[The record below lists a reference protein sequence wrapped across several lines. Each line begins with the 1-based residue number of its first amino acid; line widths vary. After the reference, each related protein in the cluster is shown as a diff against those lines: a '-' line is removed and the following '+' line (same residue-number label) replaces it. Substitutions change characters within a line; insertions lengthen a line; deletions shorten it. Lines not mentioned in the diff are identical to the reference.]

1 MRITPVAILPLL
13 PATIG
18 CAGTIGG
25 GDPGDAEVGTTTSA
39 VVVVERTTDAT
50 DGPRAETSARFV
62 RVTAPSSTTDALR
75 AIGAALELPARGQC
89 AALASLAGGAASLSG
104 AGTGAQVPFVELV
117 DVGTVSLEAAGVETR
132 LAPRQLPDV
141 TDVVSGVVYA
151 RATDPALLPTS
162 ARYVLHVAGGN
173 GLDGFDVAALA
184 PGDPADVHVTGE
196 DTPGTL
202 VAGGS
207 SVELTWPAAASDDVV
222 YVDVRPNDVRC
233 VLDAGGR
240 GTVSTL
246 FLDDVGTLVVH
257 RLHRE
262 PLRARGIDSG
272 EVRFDFARTI
282 AYARR

>member
-1 MRITPVAILPLL
+1 MRITHLALLPLL
-13 PATIG
+13 PAAIG
-18 CAGTIGG
+18 CAGTVGA

-39 VVVVERTTDAT
+39 VVVVERTTDAS

-62 RVTAPSSTTDALR
+62 RVTAPSSTTEALR
-75 AIGAALELPARGQC
+75 AIGAALELPPRGQC
-89 AALASLAGGAASLSG
+89 TSISSLAGT
-104 AGTGAQVPFVELV
+104 GTGGQVPLVELV
-117 DVGTVSLEAAGVETR
+117 DVGTVTLEAAGVETR

-173 GLDGFDVAALA
+173 GLEGFEVAALA
-184 PGDPADVHVTGE
+184 PGDPADVQVTGE

-202 VAGGS
+202 VASGS
-207 SVELTWPAAASDDVV
+207 VVELTWPASTSDDVV

-233 VLDAGGR
+233 VLDAGGH

-257 RLHRE
+257 RLRRE
-262 PLRARGIDSG
+262 PLRTRGIDAG

-282 AYARR
+282 AYVRR